1 MLFLCDE
8 IGMFHVKHLEMF
20 HSILQLAA
28 CASDIASTRM
38 PYGRLYAALI
48 EGQVP
53 LVHCLD
59 LAWGKL

>member
-1 MLFLCDE
+1 
-8 IGMFHVKHLEMF
+8 MFHVKHLEMF